1 MPRYF
6 GIEILRF
13 FTSLSVLLY
22 HYRHFYSPFNSF
34 SEIDNKVVF
43 NEFPFSDL
51 LNVFYLHGIYGVHV
65 FYAISGFVFSY
76 VYLNSK
82 NLVKGKEFFLNRF
95 ARLYPLHFI
104 TLITIA
110 LLQYFSLF
118 KFGSFQIV
126 EINDLYHF
134 ILQIFFISSW
144 GFEAEH
150 SFNAPI
156 WSVSIEIAIYILFFI
171 FLIYLRKLKIKFV
184 IGLSI
189 LLVVIDKILMVDS
202 LFLECARLF
211 FSGVL
216 VYMILD
222 HFKKNKIL
230 FYISIILIILSF
242 IGNYKTYV
250 FCPSIVLFFSQ
261 IDQFIKK
268 ESVRSLFNNLGNLTY
283 SIYLI
288 HIPLQ
293 IIIILAFNFFD
304 IKETIVNTKSFFFLF
319 IILLMFISNLCF
331 KKYEKPL
338 NYLIRNKFK

>member
-13 FTSLSVLLY
+13 LTSLSVLLY

-34 SEIDNKVVF
+34 SEIDNKAVF

-51 LNVFYLHGIYGVHV
+51 LNVLFTWNLWCACFLCYIR
-65 FYAISGFVFSY
+65 FCFSY
-76 VYLNSK
+76 VYINFE
-82 NLVKGKEFFLNRF
+82 NLIKGKEFFLNRF

-104 TLITIA
+104 TLVIIA

-118 KFGSFQIV
+118 NFGSFQIV

-144 GFEAEH
+144 GFEEGH

-171 FLIYLRKLKIKFV
+171 FLIFLRKLKIKFV
-184 IGLSI
+184 IALSV
-189 LLVVIDKILMVDS
+189 LLVVIDKILLIDS

-216 VYMILD
+216 VYMITD
-222 HFKKNKIL
+222 RYKNNKFL
-230 FYISIILIILSF
+230 FLISIVLIIVSF
-242 IGNYKTYV
+242 LGNYKTYM
-250 FCPSIVLFFSQ
+250 FCPSVVMFFSQ
-261 IDQFIKK
+261 LDQFIKRD
-268 ESVRSLFNNLGNLTY
+268 SIRSLFNNLGNLTY

-288 HIPLQ
+288 HVPLQ
-293 IIIILAFNFFD
+293 IIIILAFNFLN
-304 IKETIVNTKSFFFLF
+304 ISETIVNTKSFFFFF
-319 IILLMFISNLCF
+319 IILLMLISNFCF